1 MDANVVIHSDVGS
14 NPTMISKII
23 NILKKLKKMR
33 KRELRFKT
41 YQAFVDFYKRM
52 KQRINTLLL
61 EWSDVRRGFDV
72 LTY

>member
-1 MDANVVIHSDVGS
+1 
-14 NPTMISKII
+14 
-23 NILKKLKKMR
+23 MR

-41 YQAFVDFYKRM
+41 YQAFVEFYKRM

-61 EWSDVRRGFDV
+61 EWSDVRRGFYV